1 MRFSSPGVLPSSG
14 HPPHSSEGSRCPHL
28 VRGITVLLA
37 KDVMVPVPP
46 AKMKAGFF
54 SPYFIVPKKAVGY
67 DQSWVCASWTGPFI
81 SLLLRCSCRTASSDA
96 SVPKFGLQHWPER
109 PLLPCVDPS
118 VPQAIPAVGVR
129 RTSISVQVLPF
140 GLSLSPRVFTKVAE
154 AALVPLR
161 EQGVRIL
168 NYLDDW
174 LILAQSW
181 DQLCEHRD
189 RVLSHLSQLGLQVNW
204 EKSRTLP
211 GAEDLFSRYG
221 VRLGQSDSAP
231 HAGTRSVGVELLEYI
246 QEQDGGTTET
256 VSEAPGAYGGCG
268 GGHAAGAAP
277 YETASTLA
285 PWPSPEVGVAERHAE
300 GPSHSSLPPNLHPV
314 VRPFIPSGRSA
325 PGTGLQA
332 HCGLHRR
339 IHQGLGGHVQRHA
352 VLGVWTGPQLHWHI
366 NCLELL
372 AVHLALNRLKRRLR
386 GEHVLVRTDNSATVA
401 YINRQGGL
409 RSRRMSQ
416 LARHLLLWSRKHL
429 RSLRAIHI
437 PGLLNRTADELSRA
451 ALPGE
456 WRLHPQTVQLIWR
469 RFGLAQ
475 VDLFASLETSHCQL
489 FYSLTDGTLG
499 TDALAHSWPRG
510 LRKYA
515 FPPVSLLAQ
524 TLPPVSLLAQTLC
537 KVREE
542 EEQILLAYQDLVPR
556 ADAPRDSPSLA
567 DSSEEG
573 STDSETGHL
582 MAPAS
587 RPLETSC
594 LVPRR
599 DAEVLSD
606 LPQEVVDTITL
617 ARAPSTRHAYAL
629 KWNLFVEWCS
639 SHTEDPRRCPIRV
652 VLSFLQQ
659 ELERRLSPST
669 LKVYMAAIAANHI
682 PSWDLSLVLRA
693 LQQGPFEPLQTVE
706 PKFLSMK
713 TLLLLALASI
723 KRVGDLHAFSVD
735 DSCLQF
741 GPADSQIILRPRPG
755 YVPKVPT
762 TPFRD
767 QVVSLQALPPEE
779 ADPALALLCPVR
791 ALRHYVDRTQASG
804 PQTSSLS
811 VTEAGRKGM
820 PSPGRGWPTG

>member
-1 MRFSSPGVLPSSG
+1 MVPLVRCLGAGSCPAVSLAPEDHLTRLCDSVRPVSSQVQG
-14 HPPHSSEGSRCPHL
+14 HPPHSSEGSRCPWL
-28 VRGITVLLA
+28 VRGISVLLA

-46 AKMKAGFF
+46 ADMKAGFF
-54 SPYFIVPKKAVGY
+54 SPYFIVPKKSG
-67 DQSWVCASWTGPFI
+67 G
-81 SLLLRCSCRTASSDA
+81 LRPILGLRILMLKMLMQNR
-96 SVPKFGLQHWPER
+96 VFGCIR
-109 PLLPCVDPS
+109 PQVRSAALTWRPVLPCVDPS
-118 VPQAIPAVGVR
+118 VPQAIPAVCVR
-129 RTSISVQVLPF
+129 RTSISVQV
-140 GLSLSPRVFTKVAE
+140 LSLSPRVFTKVAE

-161 EQGVRIL
+161 DQGVRIL

-174 LILAQSW
+174 LILAQSQ

-189 RVLSHLSQLGLQVNW
+189 W
-204 EKSRTLP
+204 CSRTSASWAF
-211 GAEDLFSRYG
+211 GSTGKRANSCRCRGSLFS
-221 VRLGQSDSAP
+221 VWSLDSVNQTARLTQERAQS
-231 HAGTRSVGVELLEYI
+231 
-246 QEQDGGTTET
+246 
-256 VSEAPGAYGGCG
+256 
-268 GGHAAGAAP
+268 
-277 YETASTLA
+277 
-285 PWPSPEVGVAERHAE
+285 
-300 GPSHSSLPPNLHPV
+300 
-314 VRPFIPSGRSA
+314 
-325 PGTGLQA
+325 
-332 HCGLHRR
+332 
-339 IHQGLGGHVQRHA
+339 
-352 VLGVWTGPQLHWHI
+352 VL
-366 NCLELL
+366 NCLNTFK
-372 AVHLALNRLKRRLR
+372 NRTRHHWNSFRGSWGIWRLR
-386 GEHVLVRTDNSATVA
+386 R
-401 YINRQGGL
+401 
-409 RSRRMSQ
+409 RSRRWGCSIWDRFNTGSM
-416 LARHLLLWSRKHL
+416 AESRGG
-429 RSLRAIHI
+429 R
-437 PGLLNRTADELSRA
+437 GRA
-451 ALPGE
+451 ARWGSKSLQPAAKPSPRG
-456 WRLHPQTVQLIWR
+456 QTFHS
-469 RFGLAQ
+469 FGQ
-475 VDLFASLETSHCQL
+475 ECPWNRSP
-489 FYSLTDGTLG
+489 GTLWF
-499 TDALAHSWPRG
+499 TQTPPPRG

-524 TLPPVSLLAQTLC
+524 TLC
-537 KVREE
+537 KGQRGRGADPARGT
-542 EEQILLAYQDLVPR
+542 ILAYQDLVPR

-587 RPLETSC
+587 RPLETSG

-599 DAEVLSD
+599 DAEVLGD
-606 LPQEVVDTITL
+606 LPKKKKKKVVDTITS

-639 SHTEDPRRCPIRV
+639 SHREDPRRCPIRV

-659 ELERRLSPST
+659 GLERRLSPST
-669 LKVYMAAIAANHI
+669 LKVYVAAIAANHDPVEGKSVGKHDWVVRFLRGARRLNPPRPPSI

-741 GPADSQIILRPRPG
+741 GPADSQIVLRPRPG

-791 ALRHYVDRTQASG
+791 ALRHYVDRTQSFR
-804 PQTSSLS
+804 TSDQLLS

-820 PSPGRGWPTG
+820 PSPSRGWPTG

>member
-1 MRFSSPGVLPSSG
+1 MAAAAVVTPLGLLHMRP
-14 HPPHSSEGSRCPHL
+14 
-28 VRGITVLLA
+28 
-37 KDVMVPVPP
+37 
-46 AKMKAGFF
+46 
-54 SPYFIVPKKAVGY
+54 
-67 DQSWVCASWTGPFI
+67 
-81 SLLLRCSCRTASSDA
+81 
-96 SVPKFGLQHWPER
+96 LQHWLHGR
-109 PLLPCVDPS
+109 
-118 VPQAIPAVGVR
+118 VPRWAWQSGTLRIQVTPACR
-129 RTSISVQVLPF
+129 QTFTPWSD
-140 GLSLSPRVFTKVAE
+140 LSFLRAG
-154 AALVPLR
+154 VPL
-161 EQGVRIL
+161 EQ
-168 NYLDDW
+168 
-174 LILAQSW
+174 
-181 DQLCEHRD
+181 
-189 RVLSHLSQLGLQVNW
+189 
-204 EKSRTLP
+204 
-211 GAEDLFSRYG
+211 
-221 VRLGQSDSAP
+221 
-231 HAGTRSVGVELLEYI
+231 
-246 QEQDGGTTET
+246 
-256 VSEAPGAYGGCG
+256 VS
-268 GGHAAGAAP
+268 
-277 YETASTLA
+277 
-285 PWPSPEVGVAERHAE
+285 RHA
-300 GPSHSSLPPNLHPV
+300 V
-314 VRPFIPSGRSA
+314 VYTDASA
-325 PGTGLQA
+325 KGWGATFNG
-332 HCGLHRR
+332 
-339 IHQGLGGHVQRHA
+339 HA

-456 WRLHPQTVQLIWR
+456 WRLHPQMVQLIWR

-515 FPPVSLLAQ
+515 F
-524 TLPPVSLLAQTLC
+524 PPVSLLAQTLC

-599 DAEVLSD
+599 DAEVQSD

-629 KWNLFVEWCS
+629 KWNLFVGWCS

-659 ELERRLSPST
+659 GLERRLSPST
-669 LKVYMAAIAANHI
+669 LKVYVAAIAANHDPVEGKSVGKHDWVVRFLRGARRLNPPRPPSI

-791 ALRHYVDRTQASG
+791 ALRHYVDRTQSFR
-804 PQTSSLS
+804 TSDQLLS

>member
-1 MRFSSPGVLPSSG
+1 MELDSVSQTARLTQERAQSVLN
-14 HPPHSSEGSRCPHL
+14 CL
-28 VRGITVLLA
+28 NTF
-37 KDVMVPVPP
+37 KN
-46 AKMKAGFF
+46 
-54 SPYFIVPKKAVGY
+54 
-67 DQSWVCASWTGPFI
+67 
-81 SLLLRCSCRTASSDA
+81 RTAAPLKQFQRLLGHMAAAAVDT
-96 SVPKFGLQHWPER
+96 PLGLLHMRPLQHWLHGR
-109 PLLPCVDPS
+109 
-118 VPQAIPAVGVR
+118 VPRWAWQSGTLR
-129 RTSISVQVLPF
+129 VQVTPACRQTF
-140 GLSLSPRVFTKVAE
+140 TPWSDLSFLRAG
-154 AALVPLR
+154 VPL
-161 EQGVRIL
+161 EQ
-168 NYLDDW
+168 
-174 LILAQSW
+174 
-181 DQLCEHRD
+181 
-189 RVLSHLSQLGLQVNW
+189 
-204 EKSRTLP
+204 
-211 GAEDLFSRYG
+211 
-221 VRLGQSDSAP
+221 
-231 HAGTRSVGVELLEYI
+231 
-246 QEQDGGTTET
+246 
-256 VSEAPGAYGGCG
+256 VS
-268 GGHAAGAAP
+268 
-277 YETASTLA
+277 
-285 PWPSPEVGVAERHAE
+285 RHA
-300 GPSHSSLPPNLHPV
+300 V
-314 VRPFIPSGRSA
+314 VYTDASA
-325 PGTGLQA
+325 KGWGATFNG
-332 HCGLHRR
+332 
-339 IHQGLGGHVQRHA
+339 HA

-372 AVHLALNRLKRRLR
+372 AVHLALNRLKRRLQ
-386 GEHVLVRTDNSATVA
+386 GEHVLGRTDNFATVV

-489 FYSLTDGTLG
+489 CPMEHSA

-515 FPPVSLLAQ
+515 F
-524 TLPPVSLLAQTLC
+524 PPVSLLAQTLC

-617 ARAPSTRHAYAL
+617 ARAPSTKHAYAL

-659 ELERRLSPST
+659 GLERRLSPST
-669 LKVYMAAIAANHI
+669 LKVYVAAIAANHDPVEGKSVGKHDWVVRFLRGARRLNPPRPPSI

-713 TLLLLALASI
+713 TLLLLALDSI

-791 ALRHYVDRTQASG
+791 ALRHYVDRTQSFRTSDQLFVCHGGRQKGNAVPRQRMAHWIVDAITLAYQAQGVPCPFRLRAHSTRSVASSWALARG
-804 PQTSSLS
+804 TSLTDICRAVGWATPNTFTRFYSLCVEPVS
-811 VTEAGRKGM
+811 SCVLASNG
-820 PSPGRGWPTG
+820 